1 MCVKNSMRFETIS
14 LRNIA
19 ITTAIKNANESN
31 WLLIVAIPR
40 YHWNRDS
47 T

>member
-19 ITTAIKNANESN
+19 ITTAIKMHGSSVE
-31 WLLIVAIPR
+31 
-40 YHWNRDS
+40 
-47 T
+47 